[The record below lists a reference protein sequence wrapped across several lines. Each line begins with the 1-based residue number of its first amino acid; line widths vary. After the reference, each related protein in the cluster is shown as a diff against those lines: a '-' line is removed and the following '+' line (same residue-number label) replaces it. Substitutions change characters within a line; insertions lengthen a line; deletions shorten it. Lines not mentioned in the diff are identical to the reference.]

1 VALTGREPEVLDAAR
16 ADASPEESG
25 DLLRVEDL
33 AVHFSTDE
41 GIARAVDGVSFAI
54 GHGATLGLVGE
65 SGCGKSVTALSI
77 MRLVA
82 QSGRIVRGRVLYAGR
97 DLASIGRKE
106 MRRIRGAEIAMI
118 FQEPMSSLNPVFT
131 IGDQIAEAVE
141 LHLGVSGREARK
153 HAVAMLERVGIPA
166 ANRRVDEYPHQL
178 SGGMRQRVM
187 IAIALSCRPKLLIAD
202 EPTTALDVTVQ
213 AQILDL
219 LNELRAEY
227 GMSILLIT
235 HDLGVVAD
243 VCSRAV
249 VMYAGQVV
257 EQGATSAIFG
267 SPQHPYAEGLLKS
280 IPQLGMRSDQALGL
294 IEGRVPSPL
303 RWPEGCRFAAR
314 CDYRFEK
321 CDEEPPLFDVPPQ
334 QSKCWLCEN
343 GRRMPAA
350 GEFTGEQP
358 VHVHAEPRPRMLEAP
373 PPSGPI
379 LRVEALRTHFPVGRH
394 LFGGADQTI
403 KAVDGVDLE
412 LAPGETLGIVGESGC
427 GKSTLGRSLLRL
439 VEPTSGR
446 VEFEGV
452 DITALPSRALR
463 PLRARMQ
470 IIFQDPVGSLNPRL
484 RVGQIVGE
492 ALRVHGVESRSR
504 RRALVVDALDRVG
517 MGPEAVRRY
526 PHEFSGGQ
534 RQRIGIA
541 RALVLA
547 PKLVVADE
555 PVSALDVSIQ
565 SQVLNLMVE
574 LKRDLGLTY
583 LFIAHN
589 LAVVSYMSDRVAV
602 MYLGKIVE
610 LAAGR
615 ELYERP
621 LHPYTQSLLSAI
633 PSVDLSERRE
643 RIKLVGDPPSPID
656 PPSGCHFRTRCPL
669 ARELGTVE
677 GICAHEEPPLVAKQE
692 AHVVACHFA

>member
-1 VALTGREPEVLDAAR
+1 VTVTDERGAVQDAGS
-16 ADASPEESG
+16 ADADSDAG
-25 DLLRVEDL
+25 DELLRVEEL
-33 AVHFSTDE
+33 AVFFDTDE
-41 GIARAVDGVSFAI
+41 GTARAVDGVSFGI
-54 GHGATLGLVGE
+54 GRGETLGLVGE

-82 QSGRIVRGRVLYAGR
+82 QPGRIVRGRVLYGGR
-97 DLASIGRKE
+97 DLVAVSKKE
-106 MRRIRGAEIAMI
+106 MRRIRGSEIAMI
-118 FQEPMSSLNPVFT
+118 FQEPMSSLNPVFS
-131 IGDQIAEAVE
+131 IGHQIAEAVE
-141 LHLGVSGREARK
+141 LHLGLSGGEAKKR
-153 HAVAMLERVGIPA
+153 AVEMLERVGIPA

-187 IAIALSCRPKLLIAD
+187 IAMALSCRPKLLIAD

-243 VCSRAV
+243 VCARAV

-257 EQGATSAIFG
+257 EQGVTDALFR
-267 SPQHPYAEGLLKS
+267 SPQHPYTEGLLKS
-280 IPQLGMRSDQALGL
+280 IPQLGMRNERPLGL
-294 IEGRVPSPL
+294 IEGRVPSSL
-303 RWPEGCRFAAR
+303 RWPDGCRFAAR
-314 CDYRFEK
+314 CDYQFEK
-321 CDEEPPLFDVPPQ
+321 CAEEPPLFDVAPQ
-334 QSKCWLCEN
+334 HSKCWLCES
-343 GRRMPAA
+343 GRRTPAVHEFVGEQAGQPRIEVRPRTLGEPAA
-350 GEFTGEQP
+350 
-358 VHVHAEPRPRMLEAP
+358 VA
-373 PPSGPI
+373 PI
-379 LRVEALRTHFPVGRH
+379 LRIEGLRKHFTVERH
-394 LFGGADQTI
+394 LFGRPDQML

-412 LAPGETLGIVGESGC
+412 LAAGETLGIVGESGC

-446 VEFEGV
+446 VEFEGA
-452 DITALPSRALR
+452 DITDLPSRDLR
-463 PLRARMQ
+463 LLRARMQ
-470 IIFQDPVGSLNPRL
+470 FIFQDPVGSLNPRL

-492 ALRVHGVESRSR
+492 SLRVHGVEGRGR
-504 RRALVVDALDRVG
+504 RQELVLDALDRVG

-541 RALVLA
+541 RALVLS

-574 LKRDLGLTY
+574 LKRDLELTY
-583 LFIAHN
+583 IFIAHN

-610 LAAGR
+610 LAPGR

-633 PSVDLSERRE
+633 PSVDPNERRE
-643 RIKLVGDPPSPID
+643 RIRLVGDPPSPID

-669 ARELGTVE
+669 ARELGTAE
-677 GICAHEEPPLVAKQE
+677 GICAHEEPALVSKSE
-692 AHVVACHFA
+692 GHVVACHFA

>member
-1 VALTGREPEVLDAAR
+1 VTGREATVPDAAR
-16 ADASPEESG
+16 VDTGPDASG

-33 AVHFSTDE
+33 AVFFDTDE
-41 GIARAVDGVSFAI
+41 GTARAVDGVSFSM
-54 GHGATLGLVGE
+54 GHGETLGLVGE

-82 QSGRIVRGRVLYAGR
+82 HPGRIVQGRVLYGGR
-97 DLASIGRKE
+97 DLASISRRE
-106 MRRIRGAEIAMI
+106 MRRIRGSEIAMI

-131 IGDQIAEAVE
+131 IGKQIAEAVE

-153 HAVAMLERVGIPA
+153 RAVDMLERVGIPA

-187 IAIALSCRPKLLIAD
+187 IAMALSCRPKLLIAD

-257 EQGATSAIFG
+257 EQGVTAALFS

-280 IPQLGMRSDQALGL
+280 IPQLGMRNEQTLGL

-303 RWPEGCRFAAR
+303 HWPEGCRFAAR
-314 CDYRFEK
+314 CDYRFET
-321 CDEEPPLFDVPPQ
+321 CAEEPPLFDVAPQ
-334 QSKCWLCEN
+334 QSKCWLCER
-343 GRRMPAA
+343 GRRTPAVN
-350 GEFTGEQP
+350 EFVGEQP
-358 VHVHAEPRPRMLEAP
+358 ARARVEVRSHAPGQPLAVP
-373 PPSGPI
+373 AI

-394 LFGGADQTI
+394 LFGRPDQTI

-452 DITALPSRALR
+452 DITELPSRALR

-484 RVGQIVGE
+484 RVSQIVGE
-492 ALRVHGVESRSR
+492 SLRVHGVHSRAR
-504 RRALVVDALDRVG
+504 RQALVLDALDRVG
-517 MGPEAVRRY
+517 MGPETVRRY

-541 RALVLA
+541 RALVLS
-547 PKLVVADE
+547 PRLVVADE

-574 LKRDLGLTY
+574 LKRDLELTY
-583 LFIAHN
+583 IFIAHN

-610 LAAGR
+610 LAPAR

-633 PSVDLSERRE
+633 PVVDLSERRE

-669 ARELGTVE
+669 ARELGTAD
-677 GICAHEEPPLVAKQE
+677 GICADEEPPLVAKSE
-692 AHVVACHFA
+692 GHVAACHFA

>member
-1 VALTGREPEVLDAAR
+1 VTDREATVLDAAR
-16 ADASPEESG
+16 GDTGPDASGE
-25 DLLRVEDL
+25 LLRVEDL
-33 AVHFSTDE
+33 AVFFDTDE
-41 GIARAVDGVSFAI
+41 GTARAVDGVSFSI
-54 GHGATLGLVGE
+54 GHGETLGLVGE

-82 QSGRIVRGRVLYAGR
+82 HPGRIVRGRVLYGGR
-97 DLASIGRKE
+97 DLASISRRD
-106 MRRIRGAEIAMI
+106 MRRIRGSEIAMI

-131 IGDQIAEAVE
+131 IGRQIAEAVE
-141 LHLGVSGREARK
+141 LHLGVGGREARK
-153 HAVAMLERVGIPA
+153 HAVDMLERVGIPA

-187 IAIALSCRPKLLIAD
+187 IAMALSCRPRLLIAD

-219 LNELRAEY
+219 LNELRVEY
-227 GMSILLIT
+227 RMSILLIT

-257 EQGATSAIFG
+257 EQGATAALFS

-280 IPQLGMRSDQALGL
+280 IPQLGMRNEQALGL

-303 RWPEGCRFAAR
+303 NWPDGCRFEAR

-321 CDEEPPLFDVPPQ
+321 CVEEPPLFEVPPQ
-334 QSKCWLCEN
+334 HSKCWLCES
-343 GRRMPAA
+343 GRRTPAVR
-350 GEFTGEQP
+350 EFVGEQP
-358 VHVHAEPRPRMLEAP
+358 ARTPVRSHTPGQPAAAVQA
-373 PPSGPI
+373 I
-379 LRVEALRTHFPVGRH
+379 LRVESLRTYFPVGRH
-394 LFGGADQTI
+394 LFGRPDQTI
-403 KAVDGVDLE
+403 KAVDGVDLD

-452 DITALPSRALR
+452 DITDLPFRALR

-492 ALRVHGVESRSR
+492 SLKVHGVESRAR
-504 RRALVVDALDRVG
+504 RRALVLDALDRVG

-541 RALVLA
+541 RALVLS
-547 PKLVVADE
+547 PRLVVADE

-574 LKRDLGLTY
+574 LKRDLELTY
-583 LFIAHN
+583 IFIAHN

-610 LAAGR
+610 LAPAR

-633 PSVDLSERRE
+633 PVVDLNERRE

-669 ARELGTVE
+669 ARELGTAE
-677 GICAHEEPPLVAKQE
+677 GICAQEEPALVAKSDG
-692 AHVVACHFA
+692 HVAACHFA

>member
-1 VALTGREPEVLDAAR
+1 MS
-16 ADASPEESG
+16 SPETTASAADPGEPGVQESG
-25 DLLRVEDL
+25 ELLRVEDL
-33 AVHFSTDE
+33 AVYFETDE
-41 GIARAVDGVSFAI
+41 GTARAVDGVSFAI
-54 GHGATLGLVGE
+54 GHGETLGLVGE

-82 QSGRIVRGRVLYAGR
+82 QAGQIVRGRVLYDGR
-97 DLASIGRKE
+97 DLAAISRKA

-141 LHLGVSGREARK
+141 LHLGVGGREARE

-166 ANRRVDEYPHQL
+166 AKKRVDEYPHQL

-187 IAIALSCRPKLLIAD
+187 IAMALSCRPKLLIAD

-219 LNELRAEY
+219 LNELRTEY

-257 EQGATSAIFG
+257 EQGETGSLFG
-267 SPQHPYAEGLLKS
+267 SPQHPYTEGLLKS
-280 IPQLGMRSDQALGL
+280 IPQLGMRNEQALGL

-303 RWPEGCRFAAR
+303 HWPGGCRFAAR

-321 CDEEPPLFDVPPQ
+321 CAEEPPLFEVAPQ
-334 QSKCWLCEN
+334 ESKCWLCES
-343 GRRMPAA
+343 GRRVPKA
-350 GEFTGEQP
+350 GEFVGEQP
-358 VHVHAEPRPRMLEAP
+358 VPERAEPRPRIPEAQAAVP
-373 PPSGPI
+373 AI
-379 LRVEALRTHFPVGRH
+379 LRVEALKTHFPVGRH
-394 LFGGADQTI
+394 LFGSSDQTI

-504 RRALVVDALDRVG
+504 RRALVLDALDRVG

-574 LKRDLGLTY
+574 LKRDLDLTY
-583 LFIAHN
+583 IFIAHN

-615 ELYERP
+615 ELYEQP

-633 PSVDLSERRE
+633 PSVDLNERRE

-669 ARELGTVE
+669 ARELGTAE
-677 GICAHEEPPLVAKQE
+677 GICAHEEPPLVAKKE